1 MAAVWTEVCTLAV
14 VDQFA
19 ESRGRINLGLLH
31 ALARTHALLYR
42 NSYCLVFVQVL
53 DARLVRG
60 RQETCEQVALHVVS
74 LAQHRNE
81 GHATCVMTH
90 ALTQVRDKAV
100 HSLRTSGMTPRDGV
114 MIARSKI
121 VATGETLEHLVRLMR
136 RCCTNVSEVRLH
148 FTPEAAKKKEYFSI
162 ELLPSAWTTP
172 CAAPSTRRSPPS
184 RSPPSRASPSRVATR
199 RNSMDGATPRSDAP
213 GDASVPRGSSHGA
226 CVRSLAEYMQLQAA
240 RRRFWSNRIG
250 EPCCC
255 CWHEC
260 DGLRLRHGFGAVTF
274 AMRRIDATGSVDEMD
289 AQAKGAR
296 QLLMRGGFRAI
307 VGAVGVDYKARKEIM
322 DYVVEQL
329 RRPARTND
337 QQVAWAAGH
346 YYFSTDVLARADGT
360 IALASCTTHQSELQ
374 WKYRWPLLPPP
385 PSRPLK
391 T

>member
-100 HSLRTSGMTPRDGV
+100 HNLRTSGVTLRGGV

-148 FTPEAAKKKEYFSI
+148 FTPEAAKKKEYFS
-162 ELLPSAWTTP
+162 
-172 CAAPSTRRSPPS
+172 
-184 RSPPSRASPSRVATR
+184 
-199 RNSMDGATPRSDAP
+199 D
-213 GDASVPRGSSHGA
+213 
-226 CVRSLAEYMQLQAA
+226 
-240 RRRFWSNRIG
+240 
-250 EPCCC
+250 
-255 CWHEC
+255 
-260 DGLRLRHGFGAVTF
+260 
-274 AMRRIDATGSVDEMD
+274 
-289 AQAKGAR
+289 
-296 QLLMRGGFRAI
+296 
-307 VGAVGVDYKARKEIM
+307 
-322 DYVVEQL
+322 
-329 RRPARTND
+329 
-337 QQVAWAAGH
+337 
-346 YYFSTDVLARADGT
+346 
-360 IALASCTTHQSELQ
+360 
-374 WKYRWPLLPPP
+374 
-385 PSRPLK
+385 
-391 T
+391 